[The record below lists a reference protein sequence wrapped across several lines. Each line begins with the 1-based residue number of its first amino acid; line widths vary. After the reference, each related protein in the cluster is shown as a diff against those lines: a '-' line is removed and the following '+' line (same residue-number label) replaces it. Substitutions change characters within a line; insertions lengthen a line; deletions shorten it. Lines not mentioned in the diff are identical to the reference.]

1 MLDVCLIGCGGTF
14 PLPGRH
20 LASLMARYN
29 GHYILIDC
37 GEGTQIGIREAQLS
51 FKNIGVICITHFHA
65 DHISGLPGLLLT
77 IGNSDRVEPLTIIG
91 PRGIQSVVKSLCV
104 IAPRLPFDV
113 HFIEVDDTEKAFEFD
128 GYTISSF
135 RLYHEI
141 ECIGYSINIPRNPKF
156 LPEKAKALDI
166 PVKYWSLLQSGHVI
180 EYNNHTYYPNEVC
193 GEAREGI
200 KLTYV
205 TDTRPS
211 DLIKENAK
219 NSDLLICEGMYG
231 DNEKME
237 DAIKKRHMTFIEAA
251 TIAKEA
257 DVEKLWLTHFSP
269 ALPDPENYISNAQDI
284 FPNTEIGEDGKKI
297 TILFKENIL

>member
-14 PLPGRH
+14 PLPSRH
-20 LASLMARYN
+20 LTSLMARYN

-51 FKNIGVICITHFHA
+51 FKNIDVICITHFHA

-77 IGNSDRVEPLTIIG
+77 IGNSDRTQPLTIIG
-91 PRGIQSVVKSLCV
+91 PKGIQSVVKSLCV

-113 HFIEVDDTEKAFEFD
+113 EFIEIEEKEQSFEFD
-128 GYTISSF
+128 GYSISSF

-141 ECIGYSINIPRNPKF
+141 ECMGYSINIPRNPKF
-156 LPEKAKALDI
+156 LPEKATELGI
-166 PVKYWSLLQSGHVI
+166 PVKYWSLLQSGQSI
-180 EYNNHTYYPNEVC
+180 EYEKRIYTPGEVC

-205 TDTRPS
+205 TDTRPT
-211 DLIKENAK
+211 DLIIENAK
-219 NSDLLICEGMYG
+219 DSDLLICEGMYG

-251 TIAKEA
+251 NIAKEA
-257 DVEKLWLTHFSP
+257 TAEKLWLTHFSP
-269 ALPDPENYISNAQDI
+269 ALPDPENYISNATDI

-297 TILFKENIL
+297 TILFKE

>member
-20 LASLMARYN
+20 LTSLMARYN

-51 FKNIGVICITHFHA
+51 FKNIDVICITHFHA

-113 HFIEVDDTEKAFEFD
+113 KFIEIEEKEQSFEFD

-135 RLYHEI
+135 RLHHEI
-141 ECIGYSINIPRNPKF
+141 ECVGYSINIPRNPKF
-156 LPEKAKALDI
+156 LPEKAVALNI
-166 PVKYWSLLQSGHVI
+166 PVKYWSLLQSGQSI
-180 EYNNHTYYPNEVC
+180 EYEKHIYTPDEVC

-205 TDTRPS
+205 TDTRPT
-211 DLIKENAK
+211 DLIIENAK
-219 NSDLLICEGMYG
+219 DSDLLICEGMYG

-251 TIAKEA
+251 NIAKEA
-257 DVEKLWLTHFSP
+257 KAGKLWLTHFSP
-269 ALPDPENYISNAQDI
+269 ALPDPENYILNATDI
-284 FPNTEIGEDGKKI
+284 FPNTEIGEDGKKV
-297 TILFKENIL
+297 TILFKE